1 VPAAVIGETSVG
13 RIDAGLPADV
23 VVLDD
28 NLEIEKVFVGGRALV
43 VA

>member
-1 VPAAVIGETSVG
+1 VIGETRAG
-13 RIDAGLPADV
+13 RLAAGMPADV

-43 VA
+43 SV